1 MFVSCWSVKGG
12 AGTTVVATALALVLA
27 SATRAGSVLVDLAGD
42 VAPVLGI
49 PEPEGPGVAEWLAA
63 GDSVPTDG
71 WARLALD
78 TGTGV
83 SLVPRGRGPLTR
95 VERAEV
101 LAGVLG
107 ADHRP
112 VVVDCGVL
120 ASGPEPRTETV
131 ATVLAAQAST
141 SLLVTR
147 TCYLGLRRAT
157 RSPVRPS
164 GIVVVHEP
172 GRHLHADDV
181 AAIVGAEIWAE
192 VELDP
197 AVARAVDA
205 GVLASRMPRALRRS
219 LREAA

>member
-27 SATRAGSVLVDLAGD
+27 SATRAGSVLVDLGGD
-42 VAPVLGI
+42 AAPVLGI
-49 PEPEGPGVAEWLAA
+49 PEPDGPGLAEWLAA

-71 WARLALD
+71 WARLTVD

-83 SLVPRGRGPLTR
+83 WLVPRGVGPLAA
-95 VERAEV
+95 VDRAEV

-120 ASGPEPRTETV
+120 PSGPGPRAETV
-131 ATVLAAQAST
+131 ATVLAARAAT

-147 TCYLGLRRAT
+147 TCYLGLRRAVA
-157 RSPVRPS
+157 SPVRPS
-164 GIVVVHEP
+164 GIVVVREP
-172 GRHLHADDV
+172 GRHLLADDV
-181 AAIVGAEIWAE
+181 AAIVGADIWAE

-197 AVARAVDA
+197 AIARAVDA
-205 GVLASRMPRALRRS
+205 GLLASRMPRALRRS
-219 LREAA
+219 LRDAA